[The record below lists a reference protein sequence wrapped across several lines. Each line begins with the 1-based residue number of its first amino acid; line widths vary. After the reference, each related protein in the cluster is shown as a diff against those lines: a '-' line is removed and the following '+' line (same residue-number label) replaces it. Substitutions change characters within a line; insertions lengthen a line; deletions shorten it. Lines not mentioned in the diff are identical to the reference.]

1 MARDLNKVM
10 VIGNLGVDPEMR
22 FTADGTPVTRF
33 RIAVNRMTGGMDGER
48 KQETDW
54 FTIVAWRK
62 LAETCNQYLAKGKRV
77 YVEGRLQTRSWQ
89 AQDGQTRYQTD
100 IIANDVIFL
109 DRATAAFPG
118 GEKDEPPYD
127 MAGGGDTDPE
137 DLPF

>member
-10 VIGNLGVDPEMR
+10 VIGNLGKDPEMR
-22 FTADGTPVTRF
+22 FTADGTPVTSF
-33 RIAVNRMTGGMDGER
+33 SVAVNRMTGSMGGER
-48 KQETDW
+48 RQETDW
-54 FTIVAWRK
+54 FNIVAWRK

-77 YVEGRLQTRSWQ
+77 YIEGRLQTRSWQ
-89 AQDGQTRYQTD
+89 DKEGQTRYQTE

-118 GEKDEPPYD
+118 AEKEEHFDT
-127 MAGGGDTDPE
+127 GDTEPD

>member
-33 RIAVNRMTGGMDGER
+33 RIAVNRMTGSVDGER
-48 KQETDW
+48 RQETDW

-89 AQDGQTRYQTD
+89 GQDGQTRYQTD

-118 GEKDEPPYD
+118 SEKEEHDD
-127 MAGGGDTDPE
+127 MGDTEPE

>member
-33 RIAVNRMTGGMDGER
+33 RIAVNRMAGSMDGER
-48 KQETDW
+48 RQETDW

-77 YVEGRLQTRSWQ
+77 YVEGSLQTRSWQ
-89 AQDGQTRYQTD
+89 GQDGQTRYQTD

-118 GEKDEPPYD
+118 SEKEEHYD
-127 MAGGGDTDPE
+127 PTGDTEPE

>member
-1 MARDLNKVM
+1 MPRDLNKVM

-33 RIAVNRMTGGMDGER
+33 RIAVNRMAGSMDGER
-48 KQETDW
+48 RQETDW

-77 YVEGRLQTRSWQ
+77 YVEGRLQNRQWQ
-89 AQDGQTRYQTD
+89 GQDGQTRYQTD
-100 IIANDVIFL
+100 IIASDVIFL
-109 DRATAAFPG
+109 DRATAPFPG
-118 GEKDEPPYD
+118 GVQDDHDDTGENEPN
-127 MAGGGDTDPE
+127 

>member
-10 VIGNLGVDPEMR
+10 VIGNLGKDPEMR
-22 FTADGTPVTRF
+22 FTADGTPVTSF
-33 RIAVNRMTGGMDGER
+33 SVAVNRMTGSMGGER
-48 KQETDW
+48 RQETDW

-77 YVEGRLQTRSWQ
+77 YIEGRLQTRSWQ
-89 AQDGQTRYQTD
+89 DKEGQTRYQTE

-118 GEKDEPPYD
+118 SEKEEHDD
-127 MAGGGDTDPE
+127 MGDTGDTEPD